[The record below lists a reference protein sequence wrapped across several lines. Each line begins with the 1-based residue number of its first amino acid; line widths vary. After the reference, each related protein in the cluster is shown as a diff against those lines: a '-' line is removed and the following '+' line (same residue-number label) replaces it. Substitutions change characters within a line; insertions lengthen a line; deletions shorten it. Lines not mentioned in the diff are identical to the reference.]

1 MARLA
6 FRQGIVS
13 HQSDTSNN
21 PTFLSVN
28 GNYVDLVVSPDPT
41 IIAFIHRT
49 ADYLYTESV
58 SESQAWGPLDGTS
71 VWLYWDLDATTGLV
85 TKGLTDLQPI
95 ESPNTPQ
102 NPAVGQ
108 MWFNSTTN
116 QWHEYTGS
124 RFAEVIRVFAA
135 HLLNGSTLQSMANNP
150 VDFTGTQVGINTSV
164 TVGSLLFTSLGN
176 PIIGDNNM
184 FFTSEDRFFAGVPS
198 GSALR
203 ISNIIMTGEAVNNMA
218 AYSVVQYND
227 FNQIGTANPF
237 VQGLRLYGI
246 IETDAVIG
254 DSVNFIPEG
263 MIVNEDWDW
272 IADGAT
278 VNDPV
283 YVSATGTIVL
293 TPAAPQQ
300 LPVGVVTGQQE
311 IMFAPRLFPQVTVNA
326 STGSTD
332 SSAAQQNALDIA
344 NHVQSITNHDDID
357 TTQANVDDVLTWNGS
372 IWEPSPPTAT
382 AMSSGGVTSQDLQ
395 NAIDG
400 VEAAQAIVDQAQ
412 DDAATA
418 EETDDDAVNAAQ
430 DALISANNTLA
441 QANATLAAANATLA
455 HDGGVQDAAIATLS
469 DEQDDLAELVTDN
482 ASDIVDL
489 QNGFAAM
496 VSGSTPVINVDATAA
511 PANVDLGTN
520 ADGVVTILNMFD
532 LTNGGVIT
540 SADPING
547 ETNLANYSQA
557 DQVLAIPN
565 SLNAPDPVSATQPNN
580 APDTVIFEIVPG
592 VVELQRS
599 RNGGWFNRVVETSFA
614 DNPAGTE
621 WRQTTTGTF
630 TDFAAALNNQI
641 GNEIVNAPALQMRV
655 IESGDIYDIDVTS
668 WQNGGGG
675 GFAAIATLNGAVSGD
690 GWTLSLIPEV
700 SDLVADTAANTANT
714 TANTTAINAIETQL
728 EDLACFFIP
737 LSFSGVLPD
746 STIVAQYVVATD
758 SAFASPADQ
767 PIGTASVASNDA
779 TNGNAAVLNIM
790 KNGSFVGFITFAD
803 GATTGTISVQTT
815 ATFAKNDVITI
826 ETATQF
832 GLSDVAFTIIMKRTG
847 PIDPNV
853 PLGPYPVSNIY
864 DAQVGLPDVDG
875 YFVFDPDEEFS
886 SIETF
891 QMGPVYA
898 LEEGTPFL
906 PNSVNGEALGGSL
919 NQRRPNDPAVIGLH
933 FWSEVP
939 NEPTEFVLNPV
950 PLLDENGDQYTND
963 QVFAQFPSNWVL
975 TTNGLQKQV

>member
-395 NAIDG
+395 DAIDG

-489 QNGFAAM
+489 QNDLAAM
-496 VSGSTPVINVDATAA
+496 TSGSTPVASSEQFFVPMSFN
-511 PANVDLGTN
+511 G
-520 ADGVVTILNMFD
+520 IL
-532 LTNGGVIT
+532 
-540 SADPING
+540 
-547 ETNLANYSQA
+547 
-557 DQVLAIPN
+557 
-565 SLNAPDPVSATQPNN
+565 PD
-580 APDTVIFEIVPG
+580 DTV
-592 VVELQRS
+592 
-599 RNGGWFNRVVETSFA
+599 
-614 DNPAGTE
+614 
-621 WRQTTTGTF
+621 
-630 TDFAAALNNQI
+630 
-641 GNEIVNAPALQMRV
+641 
-655 IESGDIYDIDVTS
+655 
-668 WQNGGGG
+668 
-675 GFAAIATLNGAVSGD
+675 
-690 GWTLSLIPEV
+690 
-700 SDLVADTAANTANT
+700 
-714 TANTTAINAIETQL
+714 
-728 EDLACFFIP
+728 
-737 LSFSGVLPD
+737 
-746 STIVAQYVVATD
+746 VAQYVVPTT
-758 SAFASPADQ
+758 SMFAEAQQQ
-767 PIGTASVASNDA
+767 PIGTALVPSSDDSLLPASFSIQH
-779 TNGNAAVLNIM
+779 NGNAVGTVTFDDSNPNGITAIDEPRPELVPSDVLTVVSN
-790 KNGSFVGFITFAD
+790 SLY
-803 GATTGTISVQTT
+803 
-815 ATFAKNDVITI
+815 
-826 ETATQF
+826 
-832 GLSDVAFTIIMKRTG
+832 GLSSPAFT
-847 PIDPNV
+847 
-853 PLGPYPVSNIY
+853 
-864 DAQVGLPDVDG
+864 
-875 YFVFDPDEEFS
+875 
-886 SIETF
+886 
-891 QMGPVYA
+891 
-898 LEEGTPFL
+898 
-906 PNSVNGEALGGSL
+906 
-919 NQRRPNDPAVIGLH
+919 
-933 FWSEVP
+933 
-939 NEPTEFVLNPV
+939 FVLNELPTRFMPFTPV
-950 PLLDENGDQYTND
+950 DLSTASDVDTYRIVHLYYREDDIHLEWPAGSPHDTGTANIDSTFTPMNQNVVGNEKFILVPQNQPPASWATSSDVLDSVADQIATAGSFANGTFTTGSMAYSSASVALAQFRYTKSQAAAQWGD
-963 QVFAQFPSNWVL
+963 AMFAQNDDDNQIWIRIEQWQQSADLIKAPYHVSGAFTFTDPGEGFGVSLTYDLDGVVESNPGNQFPFTLELIEVLLAANNDSIENDVPVRLVLRDGLVYAVHVAPADMPTRLEVVESPNPNVIGDTL
-975 TTNGLQKQV
+975 TTLGFDADGNEVVEVQ